1 MSPVVRIKGKTT
13 SHLVTITLSL
23 LLLIPGG
30 AATPAPPV
38 GSSLGQ
44 QQVNIM
50 EFCKQFNAKTA
61 NRKGETVPVVITVYK
76 DKTFEFVTKTAPAS
90 ELIKKKI
97 NIVKGS
103 SKPNTEF
110 VGQITWKDIEDI
122 ARTKME
128 DLNATDIEQAKKI
141 IAGSARSMG
150 IKVV

>member
-1 MSPVVRIKGKTT
+1 MAKEIKAK
-13 SHLVTITLSL
+13 LK
-23 LLLIPGG
+23 LLIPGG

-38 GSSLGQ
+38 GSALGQ

-76 DKTFEFVTKTAPAS
+76 DKTFDFIAKTPPTS

-103 SKPNTEF
+103 SKPNTEI

-122 ARTKME
+122 AKVKLP
-128 DLNATDIEQAKKI
+128 DLNAHDVEEAKKI
-141 IAGSARSMG
+141 VAGSARSMG